1 GTGIA
6 PFLVATAWTLSTLV
20 GPSRREARAFAALLV
35 ALVPLLILEAASFD
49 LRFTPGGFAQDR
61 YVCYLAPLF
70 AVGAAACLLER
81 ERRAL
86 RAGLVLAAGL
96 AFLGL
101 AAVDSFDEEIILWW
115 ASPAGA
121 FNRAWRDGA
130 GPIGLSAGDLLVV
143 DHAAPPFRLV
153 ETAQLAAAWPLAL
166 VRMARPYRAAWL
178 VTGAADGWA
187 RPGKPV
193 RIRLFGGRHEL
204 SVSVRAPF
212 EATRPQRF

>member
-70 AVGAAACLLER
+70 AVGAAACLLDR

-121 FNRAWRDGA
+121 FHRAWRDAA
-130 GPIGLSAGDLLVV
+130 GSIGLSADDLVRFGGLV
-143 DHAAPPFRLV
+143 
-153 ETAQLAAAWPLAL
+153 LAAALAGAVWRLPSRASLSVLGLAL
-166 VRMARPYRAAWL
+166 TAY
-178 VTGAADGWA
+178 GA
-187 RPGKPV
+187 
-193 RIRLFGGRHEL
+193 F
-204 SVSVRAPF
+204 
-212 EATRPQRF
+212 